1 VKRLALALLL
11 IAGMSA
17 CNSAPETP
25 AAKPQPKPADFVTG
39 RSAFQ
44 KMFIAARGWAP
55 DVQPFEL
62 ESEITS
68 DSKGR
73 DGKSDLWRASF
84 ASATTRKTKLFQWSG
99 MTGPDAPSRGV
110 SAGTEDTYNPSNS
123 STQVFNI
130 EFIKIDSDAA
140 YDVAQKH
147 GGEKLLAKTPDTP
160 VSYLLDWNPRTNLLI
175 WHVIYGNSR
184 DTAALVVDVNATT
197 GEFMHVEK

>member
-1 VKRLALALLL
+1 MKRLALAVLVV
-11 IAGMSA
+11 AGMTA
-17 CNSAPETP
+17 CTSTPEQP
-25 AAKPQPKPADFVTG
+25 VAKPQPKPAELVTG

-44 KMFIAARGWAP
+44 QMFIAARGWAP
-55 DVQPFEL
+55 DVQPIEVD
-62 ESEITS
+62 SQITS

-84 ASATTRKTKLFQWSG
+84 ASPSLRKSKLFQWSG

-110 SAGTEDTYNPSNS
+110 NPGTEDSYNPSNA
-123 STQVFNI
+123 STQVFNM
-130 EFIKIDSDAA
+130 EFIKVDSDAA
-140 YDVAQKH
+140 FDEAQKH
-147 GGEKLLAKTPDTP
+147 GGDKLLAQTPDTP
-160 VSYLLDWNPRTNLLI
+160 VSYVLDWNSHTNTLV